1 VRQHILRRPCPRATC
16 AGLPPEVDVDVA
28 PPTTAE
34 TFAIDAGRDLF
45 FTAMNADVALSLIT
59 APLGSLSA
67 PEDRFIAAERLK
79 FYPSAD
85 ATSAIVN
92 FVLSFDASK
101 LDLYVLEERVAR
113 RKAVETLGRYK
124 GAFLRETVCD
134 CLVQCLTDSDP
145 YMVEVAIW
153 ALAEIGIDGQGTI
166 LEDIASVLDNDTV
179 SKRVVIQV
187 LMRAG
192 YTPALPRVRECLASS
207 EPATASTAITAVC
220 VLGGDRATMNNVI
233 LVLKSEDLNVRRAAL
248 EDITLSK
255 HTPALPRVI
264 SAPNSLVL
272 RARTAR
278 VLLEEMFVDQS
289 ATLNDDVA
297 ALVDR
302 LIWDHPCD
310 LDLLGKTKDTKKARD
325 LSRNIRQLYKNDAV
339 YSYLATR
346 TIAEDHCSDVEAA
359 AAAGDTVLLSF
370 TEKPYFDYF
379 GAYHI
384 FKTLGWLRHR
394 PAVPVLLENAANLP
408 PRFFNHQAGA
418 ILALA
423 EIGDASVY
431 PVLVKVAK
439 NTSI

>member
-1 VRQHILRRPCPRATC
+1 
-16 AGLPPEVDVDVA
+16 
-28 PPTTAE
+28 
-34 TFAIDAGRDLF
+34 
-45 FTAMNADVALSLIT
+45 
-59 APLGSLSA
+59 
-67 PEDRFIAAERLK
+67 
-79 FYPSAD
+79 
-85 ATSAIVN
+85 
-92 FVLSFDASK
+92 
-101 LDLYVLEERVAR
+101 
-113 RKAVETLGRYK
+113 
-124 GAFLRETVCD
+124 
-134 CLVQCLTDSDP
+134 
-145 YMVEVAIW
+145 
-153 ALAEIGIDGQGTI
+153 
-166 LEDIASVLDNDTV
+166 
-179 SKRVVIQV
+179 
-187 LMRAG
+187 
-192 YTPALPRVRECLASS
+192 
-207 EPATASTAITAVC
+207 
-220 VLGGDRATMNNVI
+220 
-233 LVLKSEDLNVRRAAL
+233 
-248 EDITLSK
+248 
-255 HTPALPRVI
+255 
-264 SAPNSLVL
+264 LVL

-289 ATLNDDVA
+289 ATLNDDAA

-359 AAAGDTVLLSF
+359 AAAGDAVLLSF

-439 NTSI
+439 NTSIWELKYACLMAAERMGADDSALRSLLQNDRDWLIRARARSHLGFSHLRSEFR